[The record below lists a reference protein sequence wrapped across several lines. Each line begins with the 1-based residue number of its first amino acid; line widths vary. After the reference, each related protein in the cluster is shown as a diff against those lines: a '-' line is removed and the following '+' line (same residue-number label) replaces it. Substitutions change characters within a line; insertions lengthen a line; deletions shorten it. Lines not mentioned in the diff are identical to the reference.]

1 MRIQRVVI
9 AESERGFVH
18 KDGVFARYLG
28 PGSHWIVSPFAR
40 VTVRRASVLE
50 PKLAFPDAELIAT
63 NPQVAP
69 HVIAVRI
76 ADHERGLLFRE
87 GNFAGFLGPGFHAF
101 LKGPA
106 ELRVEVVDAR
116 ALVVEHPM
124 KGVLVRAPGSGA
136 WIRLVEVA
144 DGMRGVLYVD
154 NCLDRELACGRHYFW
169 TGLKEITAVV
179 VDMREQTLEVQ
190 GQELMTQDKVTLRL
204 NMTVRFRVIDL
215 GKAIGGQTSYREA
228 FYRDLQL
235 SLRDEVGARTLDG
248 LLADKE
254 ALRNGVIA
262 KVRPS
267 ADAMGLVLLVA
278 GIRDVILPGEMR
290 TIFNQVIEA
299 EKRAQANM
307 ISRREETAATRN
319 LMNTAKL
326 LENNPVLMRLKELE
340 ATERIAEKIGTLQVV
355 GGLEGLMKSLTVQ
368 LK

>member
-1 MRIQRVVI
+1 MIMRVVI
-9 AESERGFVH
+9 AEHERGFVH
-18 KDGVFARYLG
+18 KDGVFARFLM
-28 PGSHWIVSPFAR
+28 PGSHWIVSPFAK
-40 VTVRRASVLE
+40 TTIRRASVLE
-50 PKLAFPDAELIAT
+50 PKLTFPDVELIAA
-63 NPQVAP
+63 NPRVAP
-69 HVIAVRI
+69 HVMSVRI
-76 ADHERGLLFRE
+76 ADHERGLIFRE

-101 LKGPA
+101 LRGPA
-106 ELRVEVVDAR
+106 EARVEIVDAR
-116 ALVVEHPM
+116 GLTVEHPM
-124 KGVLVRAPGSGA
+124 KGVLVRAAGSAA
-136 WIRLVEVA
+136 WIKLVEVA

-154 NCLDRELACGRHYFW
+154 NKVDRELTPGRHFFW
-169 TGLKEITAVV
+169 TGLQEITAFV

-204 NMTVRFRVIDL
+204 NVTVRFRVADL
-215 GKAIGGQTSYREA
+215 VKAVGGQTSFREA

-235 SLRDEVGARTLDG
+235 ALRDEVGARTLDA
-248 LLADKE
+248 LLADKDTV
-254 ALRNGVIA
+254 RNAVVA
-262 KVRPS
+262 KVKP
-267 ADAMGLVLLVA
+267 AAEQMGLVLLDA

-355 GGLEGLMKSLTVQ
+355 GGLEGLMKALGQ
-368 LK
+368 NLRP